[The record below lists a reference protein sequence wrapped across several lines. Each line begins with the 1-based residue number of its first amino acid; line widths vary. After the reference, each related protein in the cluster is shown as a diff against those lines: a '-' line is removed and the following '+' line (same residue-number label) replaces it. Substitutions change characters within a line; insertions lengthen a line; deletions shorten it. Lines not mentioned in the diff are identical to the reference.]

1 MIFFFNVDDD
11 DDDAGVDAGVRITT
25 ERRYILIN
33 YKAGEDRARKSSV
46 CAWLSRTCTKVRNQ
60 FSVSRFVLNTFSSEM
75 RRRHD
80 QGQGE
85 VQGEGEGEGEVEL
98 SPGAA
103 KVEAHSLSSD
113 PGQVRAT
120 SVDFESDSDFRLGV
134 EPGQRGT

>member
-1 MIFFFNVDDD
+1 MIFFFNVDD

-80 QGQGE
+80 QGQGD
-85 VQGEGEGEGEVEL
+85 VQGEGPGEVEL
-98 SPGAA
+98 SLGAA

>member
-11 DDDAGVDAGVRITT
+11 DDGVDAGVRITT

-33 YKAGEDRARKSSV
+33 YKAGEDRARKS

-75 RRRHD
+75 RRRHN
-80 QGQGE
+80 QGCQGE
-85 VQGEGEGEGEVEL
+85 SGGRGRVAAEAAL
-98 SPGAA
+98 SLGAA
-103 KVEAHSLSSD
+103 KVEAHSQRAIVVKRPRPSSRNLSRLR
-113 PGQVRAT
+113 VRL
-120 SVDFESDSDFRLGV
+120 RLGV

>member
-1 MIFFFNVDDD
+1 MIFFFNVDD

-25 ERRYILIN
+25 DRRYILIN

-80 QGQGE
+80 QGQGD
-85 VQGEGEGEGEVEL
+85 VQGEGAGEVEL
-98 SPGAA
+98 SLGAA

>member
-1 MIFFFNVDDD
+1 MIFFFNVDDDD

-80 QGQGE
+80 QGQGD
-85 VQGEGEGEGEVEL
+85 VQGEGEVEL
-98 SPGAA
+98 SLGAA

-120 SVDFESDSDFRLGV
+120 SVRL
-134 EPGQRGT
+134 

>member
-1 MIFFFNVDDD
+1 MIFFFNVDDDD

-85 VQGEGEGEGEVEL
+85 GEQQQR
-98 SPGAA
+98 
-103 KVEAHSLSSD
+103 KR
-113 PGQVRAT
+113 RA
-120 SVDFESDSDFRLGV
+120 S
-134 EPGQRGT
+134 

>member
-11 DDDAGVDAGVRITT
+11 NDDDAGVDAGVRITT

-85 VQGEGEGEGEVEL
+85 VQGEGEGEVEL
-98 SPGAA
+98 SLGAA

-120 SVDFESDSDFRLGV
+120 SVDFESDSDVRLGV

>member
-1 MIFFFNVDDD
+1 MIFFLNVDDD

-85 VQGEGEGEGEVEL
+85 VQGEGEGEVEL
-98 SPGAA
+98 SLGAA